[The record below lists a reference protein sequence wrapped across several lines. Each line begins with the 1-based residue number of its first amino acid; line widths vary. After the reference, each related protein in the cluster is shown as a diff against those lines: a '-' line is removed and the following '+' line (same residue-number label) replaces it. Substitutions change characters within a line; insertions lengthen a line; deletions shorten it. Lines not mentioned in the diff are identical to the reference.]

1 MLGIVKEINGEK
13 TIIPLTT
20 DTGTGAPVGTLIQQY
35 KKKPMSGYL
44 YCDGSTFDENAY
56 PALYMYL
63 GSNVLPDY
71 RECVMVG
78 AEQNTTDTIETHDV
92 YTEGEFKDDQFQNI
106 SVDIS
111 DFKGESGAGH
121 DVGMAT
127 GGISSTHLSDFLQTP
142 KSGRL
147 GTTTHGKQKAVYVYI
162 KATSGLAENQQDNVL
177 NDVKDYVDN
186 SNSYS
191 TQEVKTGGTWI
202 DGKPIYRK
210 VVTHTLSDALTGL
223 VVIQH
228 NIQNIETPIRI
239 AFGNAKV
246 PGGSGSITIPAQYD
260 STTFIQLGAFS
271 NTYVQLFA
279 GSTNWTAMKEITL
292 CLEYTKTTD

>member
-1 MLGIVKEINGEK
+1 MLGIVKEISGQK

-63 GSNVLPDY
+63 GTNVLPDY
-71 RECVMVG
+71 S
-78 AEQNTTDTIETHDV
+78 N
-92 YTEGEFKDDQFQNI
+92 
-106 SVDIS
+106 SVEN
-111 DFKGESGAGH
+111 G
-121 DVGMAT
+121 
-127 GGISSTHLSDFLQTP
+127 
-142 KSGRL
+142 
-147 GTTTHGKQKAVYVYI
+147 YVYI

-177 NDVKDYVDN
+177 NDVKGYVDN

-191 TQEVKTGGTWI
+191 TQEIKTGGTWI

-210 VVTHTLSDALTGL
+210 VITHTLSDALTGL

-239 AFGNAKV
+239 AFGKATV
-246 PGGSGSITIPAQYD
+246 PGSSSSITIPAQYD
-260 STTFIQLGAFS
+260 STTFIQLGELS

>member
-1 MLGIVKEINGEK
+1 MLGIIKEINGQK
-13 TIIPLTT
+13 KIIPLTT
-20 DTGTGAPVGTLIQQY
+20 DIGTGAPVGTLIQQY
-35 KKKPMSGYL
+35 KKVPMSGYL

-63 GSNVLPDY
+63 GTNVLPDY

-78 AEQNTTDTIETHDV
+78 AEQNTTDTIATHDV
-92 YTEGEFKDDQFQNI
+92 YTEGEFKDDQLQNI
-106 SVDIS
+106 AVDAS
-111 DFKGESGAGH
+111 DFKIDSGTGH
-121 DVGMAT
+121 AVGMSV
-127 GGISSTHLSDFLQTP
+127 GGSDNKQLHNFLYDSN
-142 KSGRL
+142 SGRL

-177 NDVKDYVDN
+177 NDVKGYVDN

-191 TQEVKTGGTWI
+191 TNEVKTGGTWI

-210 VVTHTLSDALTGL
+210 VITHTLSDKLIGL
-223 VVIQH
+223 VEIQH

-239 AFGNAKV
+239 AFGKATM
-246 PGGSGSITIPAQYD
+246 PGASNSVTIPSQYN
-260 STTFIQLGAFS
+260 STTFIQLGSFS
-271 NTYVQLFA
+271 DTRVELFA
-279 GSTNWTAMKEITL
+279 GSTNWGDLKEIIL